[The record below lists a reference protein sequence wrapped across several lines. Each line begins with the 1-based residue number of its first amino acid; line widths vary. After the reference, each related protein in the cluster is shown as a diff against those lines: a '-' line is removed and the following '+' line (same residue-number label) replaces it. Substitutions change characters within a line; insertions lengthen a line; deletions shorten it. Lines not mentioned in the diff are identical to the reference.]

1 MEIGQM
7 GCNFSEELV
16 LPPPPAIRPNR
27 VTLKNTDYIFK
38 ELSIYIEIFPGRFCH
53 LFLCIPTESRPKM
66 KKI

>member
-38 ELSIYIEIFPGRFCH
+38 ELSIYI
-53 LFLCIPTESRPKM
+53 
-66 KKI
+66 